1 MDLSKLELQCGTDT
15 LEVVA
20 NVALDKEQ
28 HGISNMGTR
37 QECKQHG
44 KQWRYKVTIDKI
56 LDVGS
61 GYNLAEVMAVIDDV
75 KRLFVE
81 AGASE
86 LFVSRFDIR
95 FDNFAPKAYSR
106 YYKLNQLL
114 LSLVAYDLKI
124 PNRYGSTDFI
134 TGELK
139 SACIGKK
146 KNSEIQGEYYNKA
159 LQKFELGISGR
170 LELRSIQRNIDL
182 LQPYDGFAEAL
193 AAEWF
198 DTFNHAAKK
207 SVFTALKADIN
218 KHFVEEYDPEMWCKS
233 TLIEYIA
240 FRCMSIYD
248 QQQAGALYEA
258 LGYNK
263 RNGYNFFDDRP
274 HQQIVTLDD
283 IKAYIQILRKSALDF
298 FTNQ

>member
-81 AGASE
+81 AGATE
-86 LFVSRFDIR
+86 LFISRFDIR

-146 KNSEIQGEYYNKA
+146 KNSDIQGEYYNKA

-182 LQPYDGFAEAL
+182 LQPYNGFAEAL

-218 KHFVEEYDPEMWCKS
+218 KHFVAEYDPEMWVR
-233 TLIEYIA
+233 TTEYLA
-240 FRCMSIYD
+240 YRCMSIYD
-248 QQQAGALYEA
+248 GQQASALYAA
-258 LGYNK
+258 LGYDK
-263 RNGYNFFDDRP
+263 RNGGDFFAKRA
-274 HQQIVTLDD
+274 HQQIVTLCD
-283 IKAYIQILRKSALDF
+283 IKAYIAILRQSALKF
-298 FTNQ
+298 FTE

>member
-1 MDLSKLELQCGTDT
+1 MDLSNLVLQCGTDT

-20 NVALDKEQ
+20 NVTLKKKQ
-28 HGISNMGTR
+28 NGINNMGTR

-44 KQWRYKVTIDKI
+44 EQWRYKVTIDKI
-56 LDVGS
+56 LGVGS
-61 GYNLAEVMAVIDDV
+61 GYNFAEVMAVVDGV
-75 KRLFVE
+75 TNLFLE
-81 AGASE
+81 AGATE
-86 LFVSRFDIR
+86 LFISRFDIR
-95 FDNFAPKAYSR
+95 FDNFAPKAYSK

-114 LSLVAYDLKI
+114 LALVACDLQI
-124 PNRYGSTDFI
+124 PNRYGSADFD

-146 KNSEIQGEYYNKA
+146 KNNDIQAEYYNKA
-159 LQKFELGISGR
+159 LQKSELGISGR
-170 LELRSIQRNIDL
+170 LELRSMQRNIDL
-182 LQPYDGFAEAL
+182 LQPYDGFAESL

-198 DTFNHAAKK
+198 DILNHAANK
-207 SVFTALKADIN
+207 SVFKALKANIN
-218 KHFVEEYDPEMWCKS
+218 KHLAAEYDEEMWS
-233 TLIEYIA
+233 GAAEYVA
-240 FRCMSIYD
+240 RNCLSVYD
-248 QQQAGALYEA
+248 KQQAGALYEA

-274 HQQIVTLDD
+274 HQQIVTLCD